1 MIELFQCTSPWEC
14 TKEGISGGSALILF
28 LFYSGA
34 FCRIIGPRKSMR
46 IEALDRFIFYWAY
59 LQVVLEIVINLLYSS
74 YLIGYVNNML
84 RLF

>member
-1 MIELFQCTSPWEC
+1 
-14 TKEGISGGSALILF
+14 
-28 LFYSGA
+28 
-34 FCRIIGPRKSMR
+34 MR